1 MNVADLLHASAA
13 PCANGSA
20 TDAAPPSSW
29 PSRLWRPLA
38 AGGAGLL
45 LASAFPPLAAPES
58 AWVAFVPL
66 LVVAWLTPPAACW
79 RYGFLS
85 GCVFWLCSLAWLPAL
100 GRTGA
105 PYPLAVIGWLALALY
120 CAVYTGLFLYLTAH
134 LARHCAVSG
143 LPSPPVRR
151 APALRQTMLLALVPL
166 CWVGLE
172 YGRSVLFSGFPWNAL
187 GISQYRQIA
196 IIQTAAWGGVYSV
209 SALVMVVNVALTVT
223 GFRFA
228 DLIARRRPSR
238 FHPEL
243 MVGLLLAAFSLL
255 QGAGQIRLHS
265 ATAAQDTPVVARAVQ
280 PNIPQVKKWPEEY
293 GEQVYDSLRRK
304 TEMAATGRPDL
315 IVWPETALPDP
326 FNVDPRASSFTR
338 SLAARGAPI
347 LAGALELSET
357 SLAELQASEPL
368 ADPATGETLWQ
379 HPNASSPWF
388 PRYYNS
394 SFLVGAD
401 GSVLGVY
408 RKRHLV
414 PFGEY
419 LPLDQ
424 HCEFIRRLAPL
435 GFSCAAG
442 RDPTV
447 FNLPLAARPA
457 AGPAAGPAA
466 ATETRFAALIC
477 FEDVFA
483 YLARDAVRAGARF
496 LANQTNDAWFDGT
509 SAAHQHLSHAVFRC
523 VENRVPMVRAA
534 NTGVS
539 GFIDRCGRLDRKTAE
554 LVRNGHTDRAEIR
567 TERLRAPG
575 PDMAWTFYTRH
586 GDRFFAQPA
595 AAAVALSLIGLLSV
609 HLRKRRYHGRP
620 SRLAERA

>member
-79 RYGFLS
+79 RY
-85 GCVFWLCSLAWLPAL
+85 V
-100 GRTGA
+100 
-105 PYPLAVIGWLALALY
+105 GWLALALY

-315 IVWPETALPDP
+315 IVWPESALPDP
-326 FNVDPRASSFTR
+326 FNVHPRASLFTR

-457 AGPAAGPAA
+457 AGPAAGRASRRRFRLPGPRRRAGRRA
-466 ATETRFAALIC
+466 FSGQPDQRRLVRRHQRRASASVARRLPLRGKPRAHGAGRQYRRERLHRPLRPTRQ
-477 FEDVFA
+477 ENRGTGPQRP
-483 YLARDAVRAGARF
+483 YGSRRNPHRTPAGARPGHGMDF
-496 LANQTNDAWFDGT
+496 L
-509 SAAHQHLSHAVFRC
+509 H
-523 VENRVPMVRAA
+523 
-534 NTGVS
+534 
-539 GFIDRCGRLDRKTAE
+539 
-554 LVRNGHTDRAEIR
+554 
-567 TERLRAPG
+567 
-575 PDMAWTFYTRH
+575 
-586 GDRFFAQPA
+586 PA
-595 AAAVALSLIGLLSV
+595 
-609 HLRKRRYHGRP
+609 R
-620 SRLAERA
+620 